1 MDVKKISD
9 YLRDV
14 DAGIVMDVKN
24 QQLFMRPIC
33 EYCNGCKKISNYLR
47 DLYVGIAQCSF
58 WFL

>member
-58 WFL
+58 